1 MASGTMS
8 HPLQLW
14 TMRAVSV
21 PYLCEAR
28 GGDYQV
34 FGASPFGAHGTTT
47 RAQFDSSC
55 RRSASVCERAQL
67 NI

>member
-1 MASGTMS
+1 MS

-34 FGASPFGAHGTTT
+34 FGASPFGAHGRQLGPNSTPH
-47 RAQFDSSC
+47 AAGLPA
-55 RRSASVCERAQL
+55 SAKEH
-67 NI
+67 N